1 MQPNFAFS
9 CTFLDA
15 ERLSVGMKMTV
26 FNRIRACING
36 GVFHEFPTFG
46 GSPEI
51 SDLRVWGSKSEGVG
65 KPPKTMYTHIC
76 DVSK

>member
-51 SDLRVWGSKSEGVG
+51 SDLRV
-65 KPPKTMYTHIC
+65 
-76 DVSK
+76 